1 MKSRHFSIMLV
12 SIALIAGFAPMA
24 VSAAFARDPGSSSEM
39 AAAEV
44 SPPRHD
50 AYLQSARAEV
60 GEWRVRL
67 DKFAA
72 SATAES
78 RKAREAAAPE
88 LNKAW
93 SKTRDA
99 ATTLETASAADWR
112 SAKSSF
118 KKASE
123 DLAATWSKVVA
134 ETK

>member
-1 MKSRHFSIMLV
+1 MRHGTNIGRSIVITRL
-12 SIALIAGFAPMA
+12 ATP
-24 VSAAFARDPGSSSEM
+24 AR
-39 AAAEV
+39 
-44 SPPRHD
+44 
-50 AYLQSARAEV
+50 
-60 GEWRVRL
+60 WRVRL

-118 KKASE
+118 KKSFE
-123 DLAATWSKVVA
+123 DLATVWSKAVA